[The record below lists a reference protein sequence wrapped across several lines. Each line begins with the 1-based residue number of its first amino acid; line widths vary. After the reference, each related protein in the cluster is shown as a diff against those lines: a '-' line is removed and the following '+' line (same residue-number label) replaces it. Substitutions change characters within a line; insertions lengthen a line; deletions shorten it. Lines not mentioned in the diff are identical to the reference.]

1 MEAINTEEKNAM
13 DFQVYII
20 CNDLDMVNKQ
30 HINLSWGMD
39 TNMDTLQAIKNEN

>member
-1 MEAINTEEKNAM
+1 MRWISKYTLY
-13 DFQVYII
+13 VTI
-20 CNDLDMVNKQ
+20 LDMVNKQ